1 MKNQI
6 YHAIGLMSGSS
17 LDGLDIAFCRF
28 DYSENPKQ
36 PVADWELL
44 ISETVPFSETWV
56 TRLSNLPEQQALVF
70 AKTHTYFGHYLA
82 ELVNAFCAKHKV
94 TPDFIASHGHTIYH
108 YPDKFMTSQI
118 GDGGAL
124 AALTGITVVS
134 DFRTQDVALHGEGTP
149 IAPAADRFLFE
160 GYDFYLNIGG
170 IANITAVHPNNTV
183 AFDIAP
189 ANQILNRLA
198 NQVGQPYDHNG
209 DIAAKGKINSELL
222 EILNRNPY
230 FQNNYPKSLDNQQ
243 IIQEV
248 FPFYQKSEAS
258 IEDKL
263 HTACQH
269 MGLQTARSIKQ
280 IIQREK
286 LNKKT
291 YRMLVTGGGALN
303 FSLMKYIQ
311 EHCEKEIDLTIELP
325 DLETIQFK
333 EAILMGLM
341 GLLRLKQIPN
351 CFASVT
357 GGIRDTVGGAVYLGR
372 KRK

>member
-1 MKNQI
+1 
-6 YHAIGLMSGSS
+6 MSGSS

-28 DYSENPKQ
+28 EYSGNPKQ
-36 PVADWELL
+36 PIADWELL
-44 ISETVPFSETWV
+44 ISETVPLKETWI
-56 TRLSNLPEQQALVF
+56 TRLSKLPEQQALTF
-70 AKTHTYFGHYLA
+70 AKTHIYFGHYMA
-82 ELVNAFCAKHKV
+82 DLVNAFCAKHKV
-94 TPDFIASHGHTIYH
+94 KPDFIASHGHTIYH
-108 YPDKFMTSQI
+108 YPDKLMTTQI

-124 AALTGITVVS
+124 AALTGYTVVS

-149 IAPAADRFLFE
+149 IAPAADRFLFD

-170 IANITAVHPNNTV
+170 IANITAVHPNNTI

-198 NQVGQPYDHNG
+198 NQVEQAYDHNG
-209 DIAAKGKINSELL
+209 DIASKGKIDPDLL
-222 EILNRNPY
+222 MLLNENPY
-230 FQNNYPKSLDNQQ
+230 FRKPYPKSLDNQQ
-243 IIQEV
+243 IVQEV
-248 FPFYQKSEAS
+248 FPFYQESEAS
-258 IEDKL
+258 VEDKL

-269 MGLQTARSIKQ
+269 MGQQTARSINQ

-303 FSLMKYIQ
+303 FFLMKCIQ

-357 GGIRDTVGGAVYLGR
+357 GGRRDTVGGAVYLGM

>member
-1 MKNQI
+1 MKKT

-28 DYSENPKQ
+28 EYSGDRKQ
-36 PVADWELL
+36 PIADWELL
-44 ISETVPFSETWV
+44 ISETVPFAETWI
-56 TRLSNLPEQQALVF
+56 TRLSKLPEQQALTF
-70 AKTHTYFGHYLA
+70 AKTHIYFGHYMA
-82 ELVNAFCAKHKV
+82 ELVNTFCAKHKV
-94 TPDFIASHGHTIYH
+94 KPDFIASHGHTIYH
-108 YPDKFMTSQI
+108 YPDKLMTIQI

-124 AALTGITVVS
+124 SALTGYTVVS

-149 IAPAADRFLFE
+149 IAPAADRFLFD

-170 IANITAVHPNNTV
+170 IANITAVHNNTV

-198 NQVGQPYDHNG
+198 NQIGQPYDQNG
-209 DIAAKGKINSELL
+209 DIATQGKIDSELL
-222 EILNRNPY
+222 ATLAENPY
-230 FQNNYPKSLDNQQ
+230 FEKNYPKSLDNQQ
-243 IIQEV
+243 IVQEV

-269 MGLQTARSIKQ
+269 MGQQTARSISQ

-303 FSLMKYIQ
+303 FFLMKCIQ

-357 GGIRDTVGGAVYLGR
+357 GGRRDTVGGAVYLGR
-372 KRK
+372 KREMR